1 MNSEK
6 LKKLFTKEAFFGSET
21 EEAEVEVPEEEEA
34 AVFSKDEMEL
44 DFIPTN
50 VLSFR
55 KDRLKKVA
63 ILPREIADAFN
74 RHMRPEITSDQL
86 RALAR
91 KTNIRRFFPDVQ
103 MDLVARADQ
112 IDAGQKDPN
121 IRRWLDALA
130 TTLENY
136 DLSAY
141 PQSYQDAGPAAGA
154 DIRTLLGE

>member
-74 RHMRPEITSDQL
+74 RHMRPEITY
-86 RALAR
+86 
-91 KTNIRRFFPDVQ
+91 IRRFFPDVQ